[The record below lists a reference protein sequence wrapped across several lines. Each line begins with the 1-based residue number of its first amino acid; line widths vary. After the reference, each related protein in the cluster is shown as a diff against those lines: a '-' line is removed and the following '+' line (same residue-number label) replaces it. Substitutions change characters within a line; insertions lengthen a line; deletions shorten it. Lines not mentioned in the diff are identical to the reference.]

1 MTLIFTNPLFTM
13 IFAAV
18 FLGHRL
24 TLIKSFA
31 GKELTIK
38 IWQKFLQLSDG
49 NDLESLQRG
58 DSTLRSLLS
67 ELACLI
73 ET

>member
-24 TLIKSFA
+24 TLIKSLA
-31 GKELTIK
+31 GKEQNIKCPLT
-38 IWQKFLQLSDG
+38 SV
-49 NDLESLQRG
+49 G
-58 DSTLRSLLS
+58 D
-67 ELACLI
+67 
-73 ET
+73 

>member
-31 GKELTIK
+31 GKELTRK
-38 IWQKFLQLSDG
+38 IRIAKIIRWEQFRVFITRRQYVH
-49 NDLESLQRG
+49 
-58 DSTLRSLLS
+58 
-67 ELACLI
+67 CI
-73 ET
+73 

>member
-24 TLIKSFA
+24 TLIKSLA
-31 GKELTIK
+31 GKEQNIK
-38 IWQKFLQLSDG
+38 
-49 NDLESLQRG
+49 
-58 DSTLRSLLS
+58 
-67 ELACLI
+67 
-73 ET
+73 